1 MAGAL
6 VDAFLLELSTQR
18 RASRHTLA
26 AYRSDLDRLI
36 EFAGEQSIAEL
47 SAHDIR
53 HYVARLHAG
62 GLSAASIARTLSA
75 WRSMYRWLCERGDA
89 PGNPVIG
96 VRGPKRAKRLPK
108 ALSADQAVT
117 FAAKP
122 AGESLLA
129 WRDHAIVE
137 LLYSSGLRLAE
148 LVSLDQHYF
157 DAAGSLPASNSWVD
171 LVSAEA
177 TVVGKGGK
185 TRQVPIGAPACAAIS
200 RWLDARATLLRSEE
214 RALFVSAGGARLSAR
229 SVQSRLALLSR
240 KLGLGVHVH
249 PHVLR
254 HSFASHLLQSS
265 GDLRAV
271 QELLGHSN
279 IATTQIYTRLD
290 WQHLAKA
297 YDAAHPRAKRRN

>member
-1 MAGAL
+1 MARAL
-6 VDAFLLELSTQR
+6 IDDFLSELSIR
-18 RASRHTLA
+18 RASPHTLA
-26 AYRSDLDRLI
+26 AYRADLDKLI
-36 EFAGEQSIAEL
+36 EFAGDRPLTAL
-47 SAHDIR
+47 TAHDIR
-53 HYVARLHAG
+53 RYVAKLHAG
-62 GLSAASIARTLSA
+62 GLAPASLARTLSA
-75 WRSMYRWLCERGDA
+75 WRSWYQWCCERDDA
-89 PGNPVIG
+89 SINPVVG
-96 VRGPKRAKRLPK
+96 VRGPRRAKRLPK

-117 FAAKP
+117 FASRP
-122 AGESLLA
+122 ADSSWLA
-129 WRDHAIVE
+129 LRDHAIVE

-148 LVSLDQHYF
+148 LVSLDVRYF
-157 DAAGSLPASNSWVD
+157 APDSMPASKSWID
-171 LVSAEA
+171 SIAAEA

-185 TRQVPIGAPACAAIS
+185 TRSVPIGAPALAALHI
-200 RWLDARATLLRSEE
+200 WLRARLALPRCDQ
-214 RALFVSAGGARLSAR
+214 RALFVSTGGARLSAR

-297 YDAAHPRAKRRN
+297 YDAAHPRARRRD